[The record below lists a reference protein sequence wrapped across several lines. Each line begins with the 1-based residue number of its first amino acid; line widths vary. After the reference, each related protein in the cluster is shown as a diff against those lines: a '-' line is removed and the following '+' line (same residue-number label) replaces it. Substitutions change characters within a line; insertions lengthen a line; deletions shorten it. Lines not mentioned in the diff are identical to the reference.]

1 VILNVENQKLGRE
14 KIKIKQIKGAGTVKK
29 IGLAG
34 FIHETNTFSNTPT
47 PLENFVNQS
56 GFYPELMRGEAVFQL
71 KEGRIN
77 IAASGFMRKADG
89 LNLDAV
95 PLVWCGTEPSQTVPQ
110 DVFDTIMGWILDS
123 LRESMPYDG
132 LYLDLHG
139 AMVFGDLQDGET
151 EILRRVREVVG
162 NIPVVASLD
171 LHGNIT
177 PECFELADALVGYRT
192 YPHVDGY
199 EAGERS
205 AVLMSYLVEGQP
217 LYKAFRQSPF
227 LMPATTQPTT
237 IEPAKSLYALI
248 PEIEAREGVLSASI
262 MEGFN
267 ACDLPDTGPSIF
279 TYAESQEVAD
289 EAADFLLDGMLER
302 EAQFSVNMFAVPD
315 AVKKAKELAKEAEG
329 PVLLIDVQDN
339 AGGGSPSDTV
349 WLLAELIEQGVQ
361 DAAVGV
367 IWDPEAAA
375 AAHAAGE
382 GAEVEIALGGK
393 SLPGQEPFKAVF
405 KVEKLFEGDF
415 IGVGPMVKDRR
426 LNLGKM
432 AQLRYQGVRVAV
444 STERMQALDRS
455 LFQTVGIEPAD
466 MKVLVLKSANHY
478 RADFGPIA
486 SEIINVDAPSAIIED
501 PVNIDYQH
509 LRDGVR
515 LKGLGPEYK
524 RK

>member
-1 VILNVENQKLGRE
+1 M
-14 KIKIKQIKGAGTVKK
+14 KK

-56 GFYPELMRGEAVFQL
+56 GFYPELMRGEEIFQL
-71 KEGRIN
+71 KEGRVN
-77 IAASGFMRKADG
+77 IAASGFMRKADELD
-89 LNLDAV
+89 LNVV

-110 DVFDTIMGWILDS
+110 DVFDTIMGWILAA
-123 LRESMPYDG
+123 LKENAPYDG

-151 EILRRVREVVG
+151 EILRQVREVVG
-162 NIPVVASLD
+162 EIPIVASLD

-177 PECFELADALVGYRT
+177 PESFELADALVGYRT

-205 AVLMSYLVEGQP
+205 AVLMSYLMAGRP

-237 IEPAKSLYALI
+237 IEPAKSLYGLI
-248 PEIEAREGVLSASI
+248 PEVESREGVLSASI

-267 ACDLPDTGPSIF
+267 ACDLHDTGPSVF
-279 TYAESQEVAD
+279 TYADNQSSAD
-289 EAADFLLDGMLER
+289 HAADFLLNAMLER
-302 EAQFSVNMFAVPD
+302 EGQFSVNMYSVDEAVNK
-315 AVKKAKELAKEAEG
+315 AVELAKTADG

-349 WLLAELIEQGVQ
+349 WLLEELVTQDVQ
-361 DAAVGV
+361 NAAVGV

-375 AAHAAGE
+375 AAHEAGE
-382 GAEVEIALGGK
+382 GVEVEIAVGGK
-393 SLPGQEPFKAVF
+393 SLPGQKPFVAKF

-432 AQLRYQGVRVAV
+432 AQLSHKGVRVAI

-455 LFQTVGIEPAD
+455 LFQTVGIEPSE
-466 MKVLVLKSANHY
+466 MKILVLKSANHY

-501 PVNIDYQH
+501 PVNIEYLH
-509 LRDGVR
+509 LREGVR

-524 RK
+524 KP

>member
-1 VILNVENQKLGRE
+1 M
-14 KIKIKQIKGAGTVKK
+14 KK

-47 PLENFVNQS
+47 PLDNFVNQS
-56 GFYPELMRGEAVFQL
+56 GFYPELMQGEEIFQF
-71 KEGRIN
+71 KEGRVN
-77 IAASGFMRKADG
+77 IAASGFMRKADE
-89 LNLDAV
+89 LDLDVV

-110 DVFDTIMGWILDS
+110 DVFDTIMGWILAA
-123 LRESMPYDG
+123 LKENAPYDG

-151 EILRRVREVVG
+151 EILRQVRAVVG
-162 NIPVVASLD
+162 KIPIVASLD

-177 PECFELADALVGYRT
+177 RASFELADALVGYRT

-205 AVLMSYLVEGQP
+205 AVFMRYLMDGKP

-237 IEPAKSLYALI
+237 IEPAKSLYGLI
-248 PEIEAREGVLSASI
+248 PEVESRKGVFSASI

-279 TYAESQEVAD
+279 TYAEDQVTAD
-289 EAADFLLDGMLER
+289 NAADFLLDAMLER
-302 EAQFSVNMFAVPD
+302 EAQFSVNMYAVDD
-315 AVKKAKELAKEAEG
+315 AVKKAKELAKTADG

-349 WLLAELIEQGVQ
+349 WLLEELVAQDVR

-375 AAHAAGE
+375 IAHEAGE
-382 GAEVEIALGGK
+382 GAEVEIAVGGK
-393 SLPGQEPFKAVF
+393 SLPGQEPFVAKF
-405 KVEKLFEGDF
+405 KVETLFEGDF
-415 IGVGPMVKDRR
+415 VGVGPMVKNRR

-432 AQLRYQGVRVAV
+432 AQLRYMGVRVAV

-455 LFQTVGIEPAD
+455 LFQTVGIEPAE

-501 PVNIDYQH
+501 PVNINYLH
-509 LRDGVR
+509 LREGVR

-524 RK
+524 RP

>member
-1 VILNVENQKLGRE
+1 M
-14 KIKIKQIKGAGTVKK
+14 KK

-56 GFYPELMRGEAVFQL
+56 GFYPALMKGKEIFQL

-77 IAASGFMRKADG
+77 IASSGFMQKADDLG
-89 LNLDAV
+89 LDVV
-95 PLVWCGTEPSQTVPQ
+95 PLLWCGTEPSQTVPQ
-110 DVFDTIMGWILDS
+110 EVFDTIMAWILTE
-123 LRESMPYDG
+123 LRNSGPFDG

-139 AMVFGDLQDGET
+139 AMVFGDLRDGET
-151 EILRRVREVVG
+151 EILRQVREVVG
-162 NIPVVASLD
+162 QIPIVVSLD

-177 PECFELADALVGYRT
+177 PRCFELADVLVGYRT
-192 YPHVDGY
+192 YPHIDAY
-199 EAGERS
+199 EVGERS
-205 AVLMSYLVEGQP
+205 AEVMAYLMDGKPIFKS
-217 LYKAFRQSPF
+217 FRQSPF

-237 IEPAKSLYALI
+237 KEPAKSLYALL
-248 PEIEAREGVLSASI
+248 PEVESRESVISASI

-279 TYAESQEVAD
+279 TYAATQEAAD
-289 EAADFLLDGMLER
+289 EAADFLLDAMLER
-302 EAQFSVNMFAVPD
+302 EAQYSVDMYTVPE
-315 AVKKAKELAKEAEG
+315 AVKKAKELAQTAIG

-349 WLLAELIEQGVQ
+349 WLLEELINQNVK

-367 IWDPEAAA
+367 IWDPESAA
-375 AAHAAGE
+375 AAHEAGE
-382 GAEVEIALGGK
+382 GAVVEIALGGK
-393 SLPGQEPFKAVF
+393 SLPGQQPYRAAF
-405 KVEKLFEGDF
+405 KVEKIFEGDF
-415 IGVGPMVKDRR
+415 IGVGPMVKDRK

-432 AQLRYQGVRVAV
+432 AQLRYKDVRVAV

-455 LFQTVGIEPAD
+455 LFQTVGIEPSS

-486 SEIINVDAPSAIIED
+486 SAIINVDAPSAIIED
-501 PVNIDYQH
+501 PANIPYQH

-515 LKGLGPEYK
+515 LKGLGPVFNK
-524 RK
+524 K

>member
-1 VILNVENQKLGRE
+1 
-14 KIKIKQIKGAGTVKK
+14 VKK

-56 GFYPELMRGEAVFQL
+56 GFYPELMRGKEIFQF
-71 KEGRIN
+71 KKGRVN
-77 IAASGFMRKADG
+77 IAASGFMRKADE
-89 LNLDAV
+89 LDLDVV

-110 DVFDTIMGWILDS
+110 DVFDTIMGWILKA
-123 LRESMPYDG
+123 LKESAPYDG

-139 AMVFGDLQDGET
+139 AMVIGDLQDGET
-151 EILRRVREVVG
+151 EILQQVREVVG
-162 NIPVVASLD
+162 QIPVVASLD

-177 PECFELADALVGYRT
+177 PASFKLADALVGYRT

-205 AVLMSYLVEGQP
+205 AVLMSYLLTGKP

-237 IEPAKSLYALI
+237 IEPAKSLYGLI
-248 PEIEAREGVLSASI
+248 PEVEAREDVQSASI

-279 TYAESQEVAD
+279 TYAENQAAAD
-289 EAADFLLDGMLER
+289 DAADFLLDAMLER
-302 EAQFSVNMFAVPD
+302 EAQFSVNMYAVAD
-315 AVKKAKELAKEAEG
+315 AVAKAKDLAEDAEG

-349 WLLAELIEQGVQ
+349 WLLAELIEQDVR

-375 AAHAAGE
+375 AAHKAGE
-382 GAEVEIALGGK
+382 GAEVKIAVGGK
-393 SLPGQEPFKAVF
+393 SLPGQSPFIANF

-432 AQLRYQGVRVAV
+432 AQLRYKGVRVAV

-455 LFQTVGIEPAD
+455 LFQTVGIEPAE

-501 PVNIDYQH
+501 PVNINYLH
-509 LRDGVR
+509 LREGVR
-515 LKGLGPEYK
+515 LKGLGPKFK
-524 RK
+524 RP

>member
-1 VILNVENQKLGRE
+1 
-14 KIKIKQIKGAGTVKK
+14 
-29 IGLAG
+29 
-34 FIHETNTFSNTPT
+34 
-47 PLENFVNQS
+47 
-56 GFYPELMRGEAVFQL
+56 
-71 KEGRIN
+71 
-77 IAASGFMRKADG
+77 
-89 LNLDAV
+89 
-95 PLVWCGTEPSQTVPQ
+95 
-110 DVFDTIMGWILDS
+110 
-123 LRESMPYDG
+123 
-132 LYLDLHG
+132 
-139 AMVFGDLQDGET
+139 
-151 EILRRVREVVG
+151 
-162 NIPVVASLD
+162 
-171 LHGNIT
+171 
-177 PECFELADALVGYRT
+177 
-192 YPHVDGY
+192 
-199 EAGERS
+199 
-205 AVLMSYLVEGQP
+205 
-217 LYKAFRQSPF
+217 
-227 LMPATTQPTT
+227 
-237 IEPAKSLYALI
+237 
-248 PEIEAREGVLSASI
+248 
-262 MEGFN
+262 
-267 ACDLPDTGPSIF
+267 
-279 TYAESQEVAD
+279 
-289 EAADFLLDGMLER
+289 MLER

>member
-1 VILNVENQKLGRE
+1 M
-14 KIKIKQIKGAGTVKK
+14 KK

-56 GFYPELMRGEAVFQL
+56 GFYPALMRGKDILQL

-77 IAASGFMRKADG
+77 IASSGFMQKADD
-89 LNLDAV
+89 LDLAVV
-95 PLVWCGTEPSQTVPQ
+95 PLLWCGTEPSQTVPQ
-110 DVFDTIMGWILDS
+110 DVFDTIMGWILRE
-123 LRESMPYDG
+123 LRDLGPYDG

-151 EILRRVREVVG
+151 EILRQVREVVG
-162 NIPVVASLD
+162 KIPIVVSLD

-177 PECFELADALVGYRT
+177 PECFALADALVGYRT
-192 YPHVDGY
+192 YPHVDAY
-199 EAGERS
+199 EVGERS
-205 AVLMSYLVEGQP
+205 AEVMAYLMEGKP
-217 LYKAFRQSPF
+217 LFKAFRQSPF

-237 IEPAKSLYALI
+237 NEPAKSLYALI
-248 PEIEAREGVLSASI
+248 PEVEAREDVLSASI

-279 TYAESQEVAD
+279 TYAVTQEAAN
-289 EAADFLLDGMLER
+289 EAADFLLEAMLER
-302 EAQFSVNMFAVPD
+302 EPQYTVNMYSVKD
-315 AVKKAKELAKEAEG
+315 AVKKAKEDAKNAIG

-349 WLLAELIEQGVQ
+349 WLLEELIKQNVK

-367 IWDPEAAA
+367 IWDPESAA
-375 AAHAAGE
+375 AAHEAGE
-382 GAEVEIALGGK
+382 GAVVELALGGK
-393 SLPGQEPFKAVF
+393 SLPGQKPYRAAFR
-405 KVEKLFEGDF
+405 VEKLFEGDF
-415 IGVGPMVKDRR
+415 IGIGPMVKGRR

-432 AQLRYQGVRVAV
+432 ARLRYKDVRVVV
-444 STERMQALDRS
+444 SEERMQALDRS
-455 LFQTVGIEPAD
+455 LFKTVGIEPSAT
-466 MKVLVLKSANHY
+466 KVLVLKSANHY

-501 PVNIDYQH
+501 PVHISYQH
-509 LRDGVR
+509 LREGVR
-515 LKGLGPEYK
+515 LKGMGPEFTK
-524 RK
+524 TS